1 MKRRVF
7 AILVFAGIVFSLSA
21 QQKQQ
26 LTRFAVVDL
35 VRVYNAFFNESKAVR
50 DFTERSARV
59 QAEINRLNAELQEIK
74 ASLVNA
80 QAKGEREKALRLEQ
94 QVNQKTRFIQEY
106 YQTNM
111 ADLETQKQNL
121 AQSDTFINQ
130 VNNEIRIVAEREGYS
145 MVLNKQD
152 NSSILWY
159 SPSVDITNR
168 VIEQLRSKPSR

>member
-1 MKRRVF
+1 MKRITMAV
-7 AILVFAGIVFSLSA
+7 LVFAGIGFLLSA

-35 VRVYNAFFNESKAVR
+35 VRVYNAFFNESVAVR
-50 DFTERSARV
+50 EFNERSAKI
-59 QAEINRLNAELQEIK
+59 QAEINRLNAELQELK

-80 QAKGEREKALRLEQ
+80 QAAGEREQVLLLEQ

-106 YQTNM
+106 YQVNT
-111 ADLETQKQNL
+111 ADLEAQRIKL

-130 VNNEIRIVAEREGYS
+130 INSQIRIVAESEGYS
-145 MVLNKQD
+145 MVLNKQE
-152 NSSILWY
+152 NSAILWY

-168 VIEQLRSKPSR
+168 VIESLRKRVNR